1 MVDCLHECGIVC
13 LHENMSNAFQLRG
26 CTAIITGASSGLGA
40 EFARQISSKAA
51 VLILA
56 ARSGD
61 ALNELAT
68 ELQKQNASLQ
78 VLTCACDLAT
88 ATGRDALWA
97 CVNHSNIQPT
107 LLINNAGLGDYGDFA
122 DADEARITQQINLNI
137 TALTLIAWEFVRR
150 SSATA
155 EKPSAVLNI
164 SSLASVAPMAQMG
177 VYAATKAYV
186 SSLGE
191 SLRIELAA
199 RHVQVLTVCPGPTPT
214 GFGSNARRPD
224 GADIARSG
232 QGFLQMPRERVVSI
246 ALRKLESNSARVF
259 PGWRVT
265 LAAMIFEKMPRVLL
279 RYAFGLRYRKAERK
293 TPL

>member
-1 MVDCLHECGIVC
+1 M
-13 LHENMSNAFQLRG
+13 NKAFQLSG
-26 CTAIITGASSGLGA
+26 CTAIITGGSSGLGA

-51 VLILA
+51 TLILA

-61 ALNELAT
+61 VLRELAA
-68 ELQKQNASLQ
+68 ELQRQNLSLR

-88 ATGRDALWA
+88 RPGRDALWA
-97 CVNHSNIQPT
+97 CVKEADLKPT
-107 LLINNAGLGDYGDFA
+107 LLINNAGVGDYGDFA
-122 DADEARITQQINLNI
+122 DADEARVLLQIDLNI
-137 TALTLIAWEFVRR
+137 TALTLMTLEFVRR
-150 SSATA
+150 VEATA
-155 EKPSAVLNI
+155 DQPAALLNI
-164 SSLASVAPMAQMG
+164 SSLASVAPLPQIG
-177 VYAATKAYV
+177 VYSATKAYV

-224 GADIARSG
+224 GADIARGG
-232 QGFLQMPRERVVSI
+232 QAFLQMPRESVVSI
-246 ALRKLESNSARVF
+246 ALQKLESNSARVF
-259 PGWRVT
+259 PGWRVA

-293 TPL
+293 SQL

>member
-1 MVDCLHECGIVC
+1 
-13 LHENMSNAFQLRG
+13 MSKPFQLTG

-40 EFARQISSKAA
+40 EFAQQISPKAA

-68 ELQKQNASLQ
+68 ELQRQNASLR

-88 ATGRDALWA
+88 GTGRAALWK
-97 CVNHSNIQPT
+97 CVEDANLKPT
-107 LLINNAGLGDYGDFA
+107 LLINNAGVGDYGDFA
-122 DADEARITQQINLNI
+122 DADEARIMLQINLNI
-137 TALTLIAWEFVRR
+137 TALTLMMLEFVRR
-150 SSATA
+150 ISATA
-155 EKPSAVLNI
+155 DHPGAVLNI
-164 SSLASVAPMAQMG
+164 SSLASVAPMAQIG

-214 GFGSNARRPD
+214 KFGSNARRPD
-224 GADIARSG
+224 GADIVRTG
-232 QGFLQMPRERVVSI
+232 QGMLRMPRESVVAIS
-246 ALRKLESNSARVF
+246 LQKLESNVARVF
-259 PGWRVT
+259 PGWRVA
-265 LAAMIFEKMPRVLL
+265 LAAMLFEKMPRRLL
-279 RYAFGLRYRKAERK
+279 RWAFGLRYRQAERK
-293 TPL
+293 S

>member
-1 MVDCLHECGIVC
+1 M
-13 LHENMSNAFQLRG
+13 NKAFSLSG

-40 EFARQISSKAA
+40 EFARQISSKASA
-51 VLILA
+51 LILA

-61 ALNELAT
+61 VLRGLSE
-68 ELQKQNASLQ
+68 ELQMQNSGLR

-88 ATGRDALWA
+88 RSGRDALWA
-97 CVNHSNIQPT
+97 CVKEANLKPN

-122 DADEARITQQINLNI
+122 DADEARVLLQIDLNI
-137 TALTLIAWEFVRR
+137 TALTMMTLEFVRR
-150 SSATA
+150 VEASGDRPAA
-155 EKPSAVLNI
+155 LLNI
-164 SSLASVAPMAQMG
+164 SSLASVAPLPQIG
-177 VYAATKAYV
+177 VYSATKAYV
-186 SSLGE
+186 TSLGE

-259 PGWRVT
+259 PGWRVA

-293 TPL
+293 SQH